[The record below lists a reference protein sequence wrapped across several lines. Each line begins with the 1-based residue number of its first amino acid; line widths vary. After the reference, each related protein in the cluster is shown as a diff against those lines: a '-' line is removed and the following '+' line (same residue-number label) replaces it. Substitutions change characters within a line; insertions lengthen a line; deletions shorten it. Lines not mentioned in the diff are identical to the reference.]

1 MITMSLSTGDS
12 SPKFR
17 NGDKVKVRPD
27 KAGMSGWLSY
37 ERVYTVSGMFEPRGD
52 EEVNSWLFELREIPG
67 ILWVEWRFELAR

>member
-1 MITMSLSTGDS
+1 MSLSTGGN

-27 KAGMSGWLSY
+27 KAGWLSY

-52 EEVNSWLFELREIPG
+52 EEVNSWLFELKEIPG
-67 ILWVEWRFELAR
+67 ILWAEWRFELAR